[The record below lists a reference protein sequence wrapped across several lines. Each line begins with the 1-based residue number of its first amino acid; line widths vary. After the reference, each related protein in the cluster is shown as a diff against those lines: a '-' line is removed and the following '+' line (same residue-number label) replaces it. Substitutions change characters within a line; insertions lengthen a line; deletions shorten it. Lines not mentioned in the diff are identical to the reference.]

1 MEAADQRGHHMAV
14 GGMVV
19 IVGAVQ
25 VGGHHADVV
34 GAILAV
40 QELAVFQA
48 ADFSQS
54 ISFVGFF
61 QLAGQQAVFLHG
73 LRCHARVNAGG
84 AQKFQLFAAVFPCG
98 MNHVH
103 FQRHVVI
110 HKVRQSVLVGN
121 NAAHLGCG
129 QKDIFRL
136 FGGKKFFHGILAA
149 QVQLFMGPGNDIGIS
164 LAFQFPHNGGTY
176 HTAVACHIDLSVLF
190 HHNKWPSFL
199 FYDAFSRYSSRL
211 QRMFS
216 SARSTAT
223 FSMSCSTMIL
233 TSSSKLV
240 LVGFQPSSWRA
251 LVGSPHRL
259 TTSVGR

>member
-1 MEAADQRGHHMAV
+1 M
-14 GGMVV
+14 
-19 IVGAVQ
+19 
-25 VGGHHADVV
+25 
-34 GAILAV
+34 
-40 QELAVFQA
+40 QEEPKN
-48 ADFSQS
+48 S
-54 ISFVGFF
+54 SFCS
-61 QLAGQQAVFLHG
+61 
-73 LRCHARVNAGG
+73 R
-84 AQKFQLFAAVFPCG
+84 FPCG

-164 LAFQFPHNGGTY
+164 LAFQFPHNGGAY

-199 FYDAFSRYSSRL
+199 FYNAFFQVFFQVAADVFLCALYSY
-211 QRMFS
+211 
-216 SARSTAT
+216 

>member
-19 IVGAVQ
+19 IVGAIQ
-25 VGGHHADVV
+25 VGRHHTDVV

-199 FYDAFSRYSSRL
+199 FYNAFFQVFFQVAADVFLCALYSYFFHVML
-211 QRMFS
+211 HHDLDQFLK
-216 SARSTAT
+216 AGLGGVPTQFLACLGGVT
-223 FSMSCSTMIL
+223 P
-233 TSSSKLV
+233 
-240 LVGFQPSSWRA
+240 Q
-251 LVGSPHRL
+251 
-259 TTSVGR
+259 VGR